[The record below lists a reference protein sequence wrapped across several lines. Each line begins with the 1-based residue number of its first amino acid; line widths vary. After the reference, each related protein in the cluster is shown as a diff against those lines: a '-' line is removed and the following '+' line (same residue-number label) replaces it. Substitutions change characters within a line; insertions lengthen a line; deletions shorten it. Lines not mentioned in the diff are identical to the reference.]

1 MPTNVD
7 HVQRLVDRV
16 RSLVP
21 AGEDDKEYLTEI
33 IYERM
38 SVGNRT
44 TPMGPMGIV
53 GAPGLTRM
61 CTAQH

>member
-44 TPMGPMGIV
+44 HPWDQWVSSGL
-53 GAPGLTRM
+53 PGLTRM